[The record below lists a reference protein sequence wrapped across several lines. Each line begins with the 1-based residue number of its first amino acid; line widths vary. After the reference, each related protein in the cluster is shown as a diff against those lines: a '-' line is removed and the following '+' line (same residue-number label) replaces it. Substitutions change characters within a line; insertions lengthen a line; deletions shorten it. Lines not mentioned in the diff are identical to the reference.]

1 MMKQQSLTGFERY
14 GKTTRRAQFL
24 ADMQLI
30 SPWTELTAVVEPFYP
45 RSAKREAD
53 RLCQGLREV
62 SSSSS
67 HVRVLTTQP
76 IYPRQDRDLGF
87 EYSPA
92 EIWRLFQSR

>member
-53 RLCQGLREV
+53 RLC
-62 SSSSS
+62 
-67 HVRVLTTQP
+67 
-76 IYPRQDRDLGF
+76 
-87 EYSPA
+87 
-92 EIWRLFQSR
+92 